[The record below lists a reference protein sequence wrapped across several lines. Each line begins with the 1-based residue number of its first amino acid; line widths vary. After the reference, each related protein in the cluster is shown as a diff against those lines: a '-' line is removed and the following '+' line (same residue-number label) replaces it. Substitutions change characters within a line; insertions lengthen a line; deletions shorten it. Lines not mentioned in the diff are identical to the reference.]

1 MKSLFLFWMFV
12 TGGLISPYA
21 QQEASWMGYPSKT
34 AHTKGQIHYQEDSR
48 TSQLIEFLS
57 LPQPP
62 DNTVLMDGYRVQIY
76 FNSDKQLIDE
86 QRTKFSQ
93 TYPSIRAYIRYEAP
107 NYSIKVGNFLH
118 RVTSRK
124 FPCTN
129 IVRVPY
135 QYYPRRPY
143 WVAEQ
148 RRKRSSLCC

>member
-1 MKSLFLFWMFV
+1 MFV

-107 NYSIKVGNFLH
+107 NYSIKVGNFYTELQAESF
-118 RVTSRK
+118 RAQISYEFPTSIIQEDRIELPSNEENAAAYVVK
-124 FPCTN
+124 EN
-129 IVRVPY
+129 
-135 QYYPRRPY
+135 
-143 WVAEQ
+143 
-148 RRKRSSLCC
+148 